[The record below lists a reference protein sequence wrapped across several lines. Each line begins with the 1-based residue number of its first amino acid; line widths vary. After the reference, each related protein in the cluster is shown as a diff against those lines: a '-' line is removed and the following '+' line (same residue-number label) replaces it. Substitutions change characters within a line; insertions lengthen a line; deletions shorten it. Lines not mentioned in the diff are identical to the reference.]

1 MHSEIQ
7 SNSAEDKHFNTLA
20 IMKKVILTNSK
31 ELFIATEKGDNC
43 NVIRPVPMD
52 KLEDMRSLE
61 GCKAYNKDLWVQA
74 VVSNSTERSLD
85 DFCQSLLN
93 DLSDDEDFPFK
104 DSSDTAI
111 LEEIVNGTSETLRT
125 IVDGVLQ
132 SAFNYEVGTW
142 ESSGSYSPKEEDIIA
157 VFYVD
162 K

>member
-1 MHSEIQ
+1 
-7 SNSAEDKHFNTLA
+7 
-20 IMKKVILTNSK
+20 MKKVILTNSK

-43 NVIRPVPMD
+43 NVIRPVPM
-52 KLEDMRSLE
+52 KQLEEMRTLE
-61 GCKAYNKDLWVQA
+61 GCKAYHKDVWVSA
-74 VVSNSTERSLD
+74 VQSNSTEESLD
-85 DFCQSLLN
+85 DFCQSLLDELDAN
-93 DLSDDEDFPFK
+93 DDEDFPFK